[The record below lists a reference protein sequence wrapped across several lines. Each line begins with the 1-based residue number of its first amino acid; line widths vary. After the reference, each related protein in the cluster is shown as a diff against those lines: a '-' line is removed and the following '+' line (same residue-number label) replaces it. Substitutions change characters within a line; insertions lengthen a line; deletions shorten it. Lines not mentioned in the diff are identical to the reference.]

1 MSNFAFF
8 LAVLA
13 FGWYLSD
20 VVYGE
25 QQSIPLANSNAHIEQ
40 QGSIPELTEERIELL
55 RRIAGLPIE
64 DEASY
69 VSATVKTSGTDNSI
83 TLTGSSAISSKLDT
97 EINVRSVNSEWE
109 SYQGI
114 DQDSN
119 RKEGFAYSGWTTL
132 SPSHNWSDEKIQA
145 SLVVGCSEDGDRS
158 LYVKTLS
165 SYPGSAES
173 DRDTDVVSGLIG
185 WDSSDPYDVPFTYDA
200 GLNALRLRSGIED
213 SFSLIKAGNKVTIQF
228 PWQEDNQ
235 AVFEF
240 SLKGSSVAIN
250 DVFHYCT
257 SNSN

>member
-83 TLTGSSAISSKLDT
+83 TLTGSSAISSKLDA

-119 RKEGFAYSGWTTL
+119 KKEGFAYSGWTTL
-132 SPSHNWSDEKIQA
+132 SASHNLSHEKIQA

-158 LYVKTLS
+158 LYVKTRS
-165 SYPGSAES
+165 SYPGSES

-185 WDSSDPYDVPFTYDA
+185 WDSSDPYDAPFTYDA